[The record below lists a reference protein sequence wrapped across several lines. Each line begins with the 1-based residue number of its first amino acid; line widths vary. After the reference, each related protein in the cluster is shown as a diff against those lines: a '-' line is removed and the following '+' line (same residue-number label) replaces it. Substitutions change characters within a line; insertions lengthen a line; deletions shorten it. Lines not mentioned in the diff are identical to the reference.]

1 MGHFQPIY
9 NHRIRREDRE
19 RAEKQIL
26 EGPDSPGK
34 RFLLNIQAEREK
46 RPMREAVAQSKT
58 VPAEGAKPPKRV
70 ASGAD
75 IDRLMTPRELPPAE
89 DADLTDEEFFAKHP
103 VESDGWEQ
111 G

>member
-9 NHRIRREDRE
+9 NHLIRREDRE

-58 VPAEGAKPPKRV
+58 APSEVAKPPKTV
-70 ASGAD
+70 ASRAE
-75 IDRLMTPRELPPAE
+75 IARLMTPRELPPAE
-89 DADLTDEEFFAKHP
+89 DADLPFDEWAAKHP
-103 VESDGWEQ
+103 VEQDGWEA

>member
-1 MGHFQPIY
+1 MGHYQPIY
-9 NHRIRREDRE
+9 NHRIRRQDRE

-34 RFLLNIQAEREK
+34 RFLLKIQAEREK

-58 VPAEGAKPPKRV
+58 MPDEV
-70 ASGAD
+70 ASRAE
-75 IDRLMTPRELPPAE
+75 IDRLMTPRELPPAP